1 MNKLHL
7 SLILCLLAPSA
18 AWALKSDTKQPVYI
32 DSDTQQLDMQK
43 NTVTFAGNVKLTQG
57 SIKIDA
63 DKIEVYRDAKTG
75 EMTRIIGYGKPSH
88 FEQKG
93 DDGKML
99 KGKGNKLDYQVKADT
114 ITVSTNAELQQ
125 GQSTIKGDSIVYTIG
140 TQNLKANSSEGKR
153 VSTVLIPNELQ
164 GN

>member
-7 SLILCLLAPSA
+7 SLILCLLAPTS

-43 NTVTFAGNVKLTQG
+43 NQVIFEGNVKLTQG
-57 SIKIDA
+57 TIKINA
-63 DKIEVYRDAKTG
+63 NKVVVYRDGKTG
-75 EMTRIIGYGKPSH
+75 EMTRVIGYGSPTD
-88 FEQKG
+88 FQQKG

-99 KGKGNKLDYQVKADT
+99 KGKGNTLDYKVKEDT
-114 ITVSTNAELQQ
+114 ITITTNAELQQ
-125 GQSTIKGDSIVYTIG
+125 GKSIIKGSSIVYTIG